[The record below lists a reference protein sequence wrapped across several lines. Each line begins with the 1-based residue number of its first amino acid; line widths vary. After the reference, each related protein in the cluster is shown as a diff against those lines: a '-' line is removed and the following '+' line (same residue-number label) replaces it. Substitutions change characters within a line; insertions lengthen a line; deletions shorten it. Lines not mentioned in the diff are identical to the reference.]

1 MNYVKAIINSRML
14 VSNGQ
19 NLINY
24 PVNISRSENVDL
36 SSSFIEL
43 EVSTIVQDDGV
54 EELHCALL
62 NEYVL
67 QVVVYWG
74 VYRDICCIPT
84 LFVVFIYLLRIPT
97 KNNVIRCIWLLHGVI
112 D

>member
-24 PVNISRSENVDL
+24 PVNISRTDSLDI

-43 EVSTIVQDDGV
+43 EVSNIVQDDGV

-62 NEYVL
+62 NEYVINL
-67 QVVVYWG
+67 ITNVYFNTNLLTII
-74 VYRDICCIPT
+74 YRINIK
-84 LFVVFIYLLRIPT
+84 IKHYLEKTIQ
-97 KNNVIRCIWLLHGVI
+97 
-112 D
+112 

>member
-1 MNYVKAIINSRML
+1 ML

-36 SSSFIEL
+36 CSSFIEL

-62 NEYVL
+62 NEYIL
-67 QVVVYWG
+67 QFHTHY
-74 VYRDICCIPT
+74 I
-84 LFVVFIYLLRIPT
+84 LFYLL
-97 KNNVIRCIWLLHGVI
+97 I
-112 D
+112 DLYLNYFYF

>member
-14 VSNGQ
+14 MSNGQ

-24 PVNISRSENVDL
+24 PVHITRIDNLDMST
-36 SSSFIEL
+36 SFIEL

-67 QVVVYWG
+67 LLN
-74 VYRDICCIPT
+74 IN
-84 LFVVFIYLLRIPT
+84 IYIYFKLI
-97 KNNVIRCIWLLHGVI
+97 I
-112 D
+112 

>member
-14 VSNGQ
+14 MTNGR

-24 PVNISRSENVDL
+24 PVNITRTDDL
-36 SSSFIEL
+36 DTSSSFIEL

-67 QVVVYWG
+67 FCLLGTYINLIHIYTY
-74 VYRDICCIPT
+74 YRIIKQYFKFIPH
-84 LFVVFIYLLRIPT
+84 Y
-97 KNNVIRCIWLLHGVI
+97 
-112 D
+112 

>member
-1 MNYVKAIINSRML
+1 MLLFDYINIITIVFLEEVLMNYVKAIVNSRML

-24 PVNISRSENVDL
+24 PVNITRTDNLDMSN
-36 SSSFIEL
+36 SFIEL

-67 QVVVYWG
+67 K
-74 VYRDICCIPT
+74 INT
-84 LFVVFIYLLRIPT
+84 YLKRNLN
-97 KNNVIRCIWLLHGVI
+97 K
-112 D
+112 

>member
-1 MNYVKAIINSRML
+1 MLLFDYINIITIAFLEEVLMNYVKAIVNSRML

-24 PVNISRSENVDL
+24 PVNITRTDNLDMSN
-36 SSSFIEL
+36 SFIEL

-67 QVVVYWG
+67 K
-74 VYRDICCIPT
+74 INT
-84 LFVVFIYLLRIPT
+84 YLKRNLN
-97 KNNVIRCIWLLHGVI
+97 K
-112 D
+112 

>member
-24 PVNISRSENVDL
+24 PVNISRINNFDV

-43 EVSTIVQDDGV
+43 EVCTVTQDNGV
-54 EELHCALL
+54 EELHCTIL

-67 QVVVYWG
+67 LVSCVYFILI
-74 VYRDICCIPT
+74 YTYTT
-84 LFVVFIYLLRIPT
+84 LI
-97 KNNVIRCIWLLHGVI
+97 
-112 D
+112 

>member
-24 PVNISRSENVDL
+24 PVNISRIDNLDT
-36 SSSFIEL
+36 SSSYIEL
-43 EVSTIVQDDGV
+43 EVSTIIQDDGV

-62 NEYVL
+62 NECVL
-67 QVVVYWG
+67 
-74 VYRDICCIPT
+74 
-84 LFVVFIYLLRIPT
+84 FISFDYIILY
-97 KNNVIRCIWLLHGVI
+97 
-112 D
+112 

>member
-1 MNYVKAIINSRML
+1 MVFSEDVLMNYIKAIINSRML

-24 PVNISRSENVDL
+24 PVNISRINNLDTSW
-36 SSSFIEL
+36 SFIEL

-67 QVVVYWG
+67 
-74 VYRDICCIPT
+74 
-84 LFVVFIYLLRIPT
+84 
-97 KNNVIRCIWLLHGVI
+97 
-112 D
+112 